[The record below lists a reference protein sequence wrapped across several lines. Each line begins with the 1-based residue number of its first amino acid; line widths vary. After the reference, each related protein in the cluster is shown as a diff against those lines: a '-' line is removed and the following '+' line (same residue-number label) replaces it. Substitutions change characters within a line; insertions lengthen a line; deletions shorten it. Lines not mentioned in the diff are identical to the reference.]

1 MFYAVLE
8 SRDNGRLLSYDPV
21 SGDTAVVVDKLAFA
35 NSVELSHDKKS
46 LIVTETTRVRVVR

>member
-21 SGDTAVVVDKLAFA
+21 SGVTAVVADKLAFA

-46 LIVTETTRVRVVR
+46 LIVSETARFRVMR